1 MILSSC
7 LWYNRNDKISISC
20 LWGSMKYLKLVLAG
34 LLVIISSCQYFIYGF
49 IDDMIFWLLY
59 SIFYFA
65 VGLYQK
71 FHKSSILSQICT
83 LIYICVP
90 LAALTIY
97 SIKEGLSQ
105 ITETFYIV
113 FMVALALA
121 LIWEIISLCLVIKE
135 KSDEKKRKQ

>member
-1 MILSSC
+1 M
-7 LWYNRNDKISISC
+7 
-20 LWGSMKYLKLVLAG
+20 
-34 LLVIISSCQYFIYGF
+34 IISSCQYFIYGF